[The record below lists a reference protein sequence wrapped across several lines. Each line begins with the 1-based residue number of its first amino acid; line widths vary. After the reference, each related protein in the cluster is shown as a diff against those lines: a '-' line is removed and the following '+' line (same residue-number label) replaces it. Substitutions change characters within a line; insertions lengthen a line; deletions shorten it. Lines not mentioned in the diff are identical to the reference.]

1 MAIMSEAIAQKK
13 REVLE
18 RSRLRKA
25 AAAKARAEAGDAG
38 DGDGTC
44 QGWGVQRPATDAWCS
59 AHLKLVQ
66 AQRTTCYPAREPWER
81 GGPLGFHDPGCRCGW
96 CQDGG
101 MGGRCPVRLD
111 GLLSVEACDALVAT
125 ADACAADVGGWAP
138 RTPDRG
144 NAGGTKHRRYATTD
158 VALERIEAR
167 GDATYRAALR
177 DTVLPAVAAIWR
189 LDPRRLGV
197 SEAFV
202 VKYSAG
208 AQNSL
213 DLHTDSSRFSLNILL
228 SAEDAFAG
236 GGTYFEAL
244 DRTEKPR
251 QGGALIHEGDLKHR
265 GMPITAGDRYILV
278 AFIEYDTAE

>member
-1 MAIMSEAIAQKK
+1 
-13 REVLE
+13 
-18 RSRLRKA
+18 
-25 AAAKARAEAGDAG
+25 
-38 DGDGTC
+38 
-44 QGWGVQRPATDAWCS
+44 
-59 AHLKLVQ
+59 
-66 AQRTTCYPAREPWER
+66 
-81 GGPLGFHDPGCRCGW
+81 
-96 CQDGG
+96 
-101 MGGRCPVRLD
+101 MGGRIPIRLD
-111 GLLSVEACDALVAT
+111 NLLSVAKCEALVAC
-125 ADACAADVGGWAP
+125 ADACAEDVGGWAP
-138 RTPDRG
+138 G
-144 NAGGTKHRRYATTD
+144 AAGGTKHRRYATTD

-228 SAEDAFAG
+228 SAEDSFAG